1 MNLREQLEARLAP
14 GPHPPPRPRGRP
26 AHAYLLEG
34 ESGFAIIEAADWRT
48 KAAKEA
54 RDAARAAGK
63 IPLLADRWGDV
74 HGMALAAQRQLD
86 APDDTPRPLAG
97 GKPEQTLIWQE
108 DGLWCRARLG
118 RRHDGLRGIAGYKT
132 TAGAGR
138 GGG

>member
-1 MNLREQLEARLAP
+1 MNLREQLEGRLAQV
-14 GPHPPPRPRGRP
+14 HRPPPTPAYEHEDSERFDLGRA

-74 HGMALAAQRQLD
+74 QGMALAAQRQLD
-86 APDDTPRPLAG
+86 APDATPRPPAG
-97 GKPEQTLIWQE
+97 GQPE
-108 DGLWCRARLG
+108 
-118 RRHDGLRGIAGYKT
+118 
-132 TAGAGR
+132 GAGR
-138 GGG
+138 GSTGCTMACA